1 MSNKKSKRKKQKD
14 VIKNERPLLNKNE
27 LKPNIEE
34 NVENRISLEKS
45 NKEKQQEKE
54 KSKKFSKKIKTE
66 NKKSKKENKR
76 IQTENRELKNKLKKV
91 EQENKELKEHLLK
104 IEKTLLELT
113 EKINKLE
120 EEKRLAKEKR
130 EKLRKKIK
138 LTILQ
143 LIIAGVII
151 FSILA
156 LAKSKINASRT
167 GKLSEDL
174 KQYITEIEESNVVE
188 AGGEEQEYTIDFEQL
203 RQINPDTRAWLK
215 IESLNLDFPVVQAND
230 NDYYLK
236 YSFDRT
242 RNSDGWVFFDYR
254 NLLDGTDKNTIIYA
268 HNRKNGT
275 MFSNLVNILD
285 SSWYDNEENRYFNL
299 YIGDQK
305 YTYEVFS
312 IYQIKV
318 ESYYIQT
325 YFNSNQTYLNFLNT
339 IKSRSIKDYGIEL
352 TETDN
357 ILTLS
362 TCGSNSKYRVVL
374 HARRI

>member
-1 MSNKKSKRKKQKD
+1 MSNKKAKRKKQKD
-14 VIKNERPLLNKNE
+14 IVKNEAPLLNEMK
-27 LKPNIEE
+27 LKQDTKK
-34 NVENRISLEKS
+34 NVENRAKQQQE
-45 NKEKQQEKE
+45 NKEKGKT
-54 KSKKFSKKIKTE
+54 KKFSKKIKTE
-66 NKKSKKENKR
+66 NKKPKKENKR
-76 IQTENRELKNKLKKV
+76 IEIENRNLKNKLKKV

-104 IEKTLLELT
+104 IEKTLFELT

-120 EEKRLAKEKR
+120 EEKRLAEEKR
-130 EKLRKKIK
+130 EKFRRKIK

-151 FSILA
+151 FSIVA

-167 GKLSEDL
+167 DKLSDEL
-174 KQYITEIEESNVVE
+174 KQYIREIEESNVLE
-188 AGGEEQEYTIDFEQL
+188 TDSENQEYTIDFEQL
-203 RQINPDTRAWLK
+203 RQINPDTKAWLK
-215 IESLNLDFPVVQAND
+215 IESLDIDYPVVQAND

-236 YSFDRT
+236 YSFDRS

-254 NLLDGTDKNTIIYA
+254 NLLDETDKNTIIYA
-268 HNRKNGT
+268 HNRKNGN
-275 MFSNLVNILD
+275 MFSKLVNILD

>member
-1 MSNKKSKRKKQKD
+1 MSNKKAKRKKQKD
-14 VIKNERPLLNKNE
+14 IVKNEEPLFNE
-27 LKPNIEE
+27 MKLKQDTKK
-34 NVENRISLEKS
+34 NVENRAKQQQE
-45 NKEKQQEKE
+45 NKEKGKT
-54 KSKKFSKKIKTE
+54 KKFSKKIKTE

-76 IQTENRELKNKLKKV
+76 IEIENRDLKNKLKKV

-104 IEKTLLELT
+104 IEKTLFELT

-120 EEKRLAKEKR
+120 EEKRLAEEKR
-130 EKLRKKIK
+130 EKFRRKIK

-151 FSILA
+151 FSIVA

-167 GKLSEDL
+167 DKLSDEL
-174 KQYITEIEESNVVE
+174 KQYIREIEESNVLE
-188 AGGEEQEYTIDFEQL
+188 TDSENQEYTIDFEQL
-203 RQINPDTRAWLK
+203 RQINPDTKAWLK
-215 IESLNLDFPVVQAND
+215 IESLDIDYPVVQAND

-268 HNRKNGT
+268 HNRKNGN

>member
-14 VIKNERPLLNKNE
+14 VIKNEKPLLNKNE

-34 NVENRISLEKS
+34 NIENRINLEKS
-45 NKEKQQEKE
+45 NKEKSKEKE
-54 KSKKFSKKIKTE
+54 KTKKFSKKVKTE

>member
-14 VIKNERPLLNKNE
+14 VIKNERTPLNKNE

-34 NVENRISLEKS
+34 NIENRISLEKS
-45 NKEKQQEKE
+45 NKEKSKEKE
-54 KSKKFSKKIKTE
+54 KPKKFSKKDKTE

-104 IEKTLLELT
+104 IEKTLFELT

-120 EEKRLAKEKR
+120 EEKRLAEEKS
-130 EKLRKKIK
+130 EKFRRKIK

-151 FSILA
+151 FSIVA

-167 GKLSEDL
+167 GKLSKDL
-174 KQYITEIEESNVVE
+174 RQYITEIEESNVVE

-268 HNRKNGT
+268 HNRKNGN